1 MAVKTKT
8 FIIFGKEYKTV
19 QFAAVPALEI
29 MTNSHCMRPEEI
41 LRQTWAKDSDGHW
54 TQLDSR
60 ELINRHVVDAIGAIP
75 PRLVLQAILQFV
87 NDFSFGFVA
96 GWKGV
101 KIPKRLIQGVS
112 DPKESQHADPLVA
125 TLFSENVASLRELE
139 EYYSLEDAFKMFDVL
154 VAKGV
159 NAALANEAAMKSNK

>member
-8 FIIFGKEYKTV
+8 FVIFGKEYKTV
-19 QFAAVPALEI
+19 QYAAVPALEI
-29 MTNSHCMRPEEI
+29 MANGHGMRPEEI
-41 LRQTWAKDSDGHW
+41 LRQTWAKDEIGHW
-54 TQLDSR
+54 VQLDAR
-60 ELINRHVVDAIGAIP
+60 EPINAHVVDPTGIMP
-75 PRLVLQAILQFV
+75 PRMALQALLKVV
-87 NDFSFGFVA
+87 NDFSFGFVN
-96 GWKGV
+96 GWQGV
-101 KIPKRLIQGVS
+101 KIPRRFTEG
-112 DPKESQHADPLVA
+112 PAPRESQHADPVIA